1 MIAIHHRHHVND
13 KYAPAWKTLEF
24 MTLGEVIRLFKS
36 IKDETLKLRIASEFG
51 IKKLVTFENYL
62 DLIKDIRNAC
72 AHGNVLYDFT
82 PAKSIRKGPAMF
94 KGIGDNQNLNGA
106 IRVVIYMIKQVSENR
121 GNELVRDIDALIP
134 KYDAY
139 PRVRDILD
147 KISGLNNL
155 HK

>member
-62 DLIKDIRNAC
+62 DLIKDI
-72 AHGNVLYDFT
+72 
-82 PAKSIRKGPAMF
+82 
-94 KGIGDNQNLNGA
+94 
-106 IRVVIYMIKQVSENR
+106 
-121 GNELVRDIDALIP
+121 
-134 KYDAY
+134 
-139 PRVRDILD
+139 
-147 KISGLNNL
+147 
-155 HK
+155 